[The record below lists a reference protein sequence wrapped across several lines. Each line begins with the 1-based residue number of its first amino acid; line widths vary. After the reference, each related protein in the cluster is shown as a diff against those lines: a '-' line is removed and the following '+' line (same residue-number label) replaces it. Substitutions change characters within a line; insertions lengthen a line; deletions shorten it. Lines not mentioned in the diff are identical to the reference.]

1 MASQAAKKQL
11 ISANH
16 FDRSRFAISGK
27 VWERW
32 IMTTV
37 SRRISKNFL
46 MMLAGALVVLCSLF
60 GMLVAQAPQKT
71 TFLVIYRPGP
81 GWLPGKPTAEQPLKE
96 HGRYMLSLYE
106 KGFLKFAGPFGDD
119 KGGALALEVAND
131 AEAQALVA
139 EDPAVKSGVFLH
151 EIHPWQLVSWEK
163 FLKKK

>member
-1 MASQAAKKQL
+1 
-11 ISANH
+11 
-16 FDRSRFAISGK
+16 
-27 VWERW
+27 
-32 IMTTV
+32 MTTIGE
-37 SRRISKNFL
+37 RISKNSF
-46 MMLAGALVVLCSLF
+46 MMLVILCSVLAV
-60 GMLVAQAPQKT
+60 VAAQSPEKM

-81 GWLPGKPTAEQPLKE
+81 GWLPGKPAAEQPLKE

-119 KGGALALEVAND
+119 KGGAVVLEVAGA

-163 FLKKK
+163 FVQKK